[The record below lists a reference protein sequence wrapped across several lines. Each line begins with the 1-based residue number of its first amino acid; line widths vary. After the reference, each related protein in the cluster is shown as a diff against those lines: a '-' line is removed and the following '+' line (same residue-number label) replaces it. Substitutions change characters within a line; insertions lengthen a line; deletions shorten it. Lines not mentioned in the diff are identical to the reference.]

1 MRKTLTILPLCM
13 AVSLSASILP
23 SATALASPFPA
34 QICDEPDNDPGIMP
48 YYLYIQSMDLMVEPG
63 PSEVTYN
70 IDIDGIDILESVT
83 GTVTL
88 YKQNDAVV

>member
-23 SATALASPFPA
+23 SVTALASPFPA

-48 YYLYIQSMDLMVEPG
+48 YNGCDFFIAISH
-63 PSEVTYN
+63 N
-70 IDIDGIDILESVT
+70 
-83 GTVTL
+83 
-88 YKQNDAVV
+88 N